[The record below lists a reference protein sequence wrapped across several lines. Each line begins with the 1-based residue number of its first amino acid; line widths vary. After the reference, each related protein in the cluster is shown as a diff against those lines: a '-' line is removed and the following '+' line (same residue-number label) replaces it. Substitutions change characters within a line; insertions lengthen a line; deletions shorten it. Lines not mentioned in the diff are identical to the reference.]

1 VARLLL
7 QQDAVARVRDALD
20 ELPIDFREVIVL
32 REAPCSRPS
41 CRFPDHDQRDT
52 LTGGVDVE
60 VDTGTWVSA
69 PIGYGS
75 GFLEGDGP
83 DHKPLTDAP
92 PRVTDVGAANA
103 EDGRAPR
110 VYAATVDALTRIA
123 EPPEQVGQVTAE
135 PG

>member
-1 VARLLL
+1 
-7 QQDAVARVRDALD
+7 
-20 ELPIDFREVIVL
+20 
-32 REAPCSRPS
+32 
-41 CRFPDHDQRDT
+41 
-52 LTGGVDVE
+52 
-60 VDTGTWVSA
+60 VSA

-83 DHKPLTDAP
+83 DHKPLTDDR